1 MQILNEEIEEIKAE
15 REEAI
20 KRYKEENA
28 KKDKE
33 TKNMQSEIW
42 EMSKK
47 LDEEITKLNSRE
59 KGLKNEENIIK
70 EAKVFSVAH
79 YRNAKIRVHT
89 K

>member
-20 KRYKEENA
+20 KRYKEKNA

-33 TKNMQSEIW
+33 TKNMQSEKW

-47 LDEEITKLNSRE
+47 
-59 KGLKNEENIIK
+59 
-70 EAKVFSVAH
+70 
-79 YRNAKIRVHT
+79 
-89 K
+89 